1 MSEFFSLVSL
11 LLCQPASHLDN
22 VSLSKEGHHIISS
35 GLWAHNTSK
44 AVAEK
49 AKMVCISFWGRWP
62 NLPGSNALVWLAQ
75 VRKYLAHADS
85 PGKKSFLWMSQN
97 HKCVLN
103 SLTCPALW
111 KAESTNEGRDLQVS
125 LALYGHQ
132 PQSAALPVPSIV
144 LLKSSSLAHSTTYP
158 VRYRRNGFKFML
170 LMLFIYL

>member
-22 VSLSKEGHHIISS
+22 VSLSKEGHYIISS
-35 GLWAHNTSK
+35 GLWAHDTSK

-49 AKMVCISFWGRWP
+49 AKMVCVSFWGRWP

-75 VRKYLAHADS
+75 VGKYLAHADS

-111 KAESTNEGRDLQVS
+111 KAESTNEGRHLQVS

-132 PQSAALPVPSIV
+132 PVCRAPSPQHSPAEVKLSLTQSHTQLGTGETDSN
-144 LLKSSSLAHSTTYP
+144 LCY
-158 VRYRRNGFKFML
+158 
-170 LMLFIYL
+170 